1 MAVVDV
7 YCPHC
12 HQKTVCKMGF
22 TAADKQRYLCKNADC
37 GRTFI
42 LDYTHTGCTPGIDKL
57 IVDMAMNGSG
67 IRDTSRVLAIS
78 QATVIETLKKSLC
91 TE

>member
-12 HQKTVCKMGF
+12 HQKAVCKMGF
-22 TAADKQRYLCKNADC
+22 TAARKQRYLCKNRAC

-42 LDYTHTGCTPGIDKL
+42 LNYSHNGCVPGIDQV

-67 IRDTSRVLAIS
+67 IRDTSRVLKIS
-78 QATVIETLKKSLC
+78 QTTIIETLKKKRS
-91 TE
+91 